1 MWPFKGDITASEFS
15 ISKPFLSIEFVFWFW
30 ENQKGK
36 LEIFGEACCS
46 TTFEAAALAQYWGET
61 AISSCCCFWNSQKW
75 KTIKGFFLQFVFK
88 TKSIPNSQIFLHL
101 VASLSEFNLFGFTN
115 RNTLD
120 MNTLQTYSINILIKS
135 SMISNLSKIKTSAI
149 WTNEKIIFYKWSRKY
164 KGCPTFA
171 TKKWSKRPAQSITV
185 IVISQ
190 IPYRVKRV
198 VCFCSKTI

>member
-1 MWPFKGDITASEFS
+1 MCTRLLKMPHLNQIANVSEWERGYNCPWSKSPKWFYELKTDFFS
-15 ISKPFLSIEFVFWFW
+15 YS
-30 ENQKGK
+30 
-36 LEIFGEACCS
+36 
-46 TTFEAAALAQYWGET
+46 
-61 AISSCCCFWNSQKW
+61 
-75 KTIKGFFLQFVFK
+75 
-88 TKSIPNSQIFLHL
+88 
-101 VASLSEFNLFGFTN
+101 
-115 RNTLD
+115 LD
-120 MNTLQTYSINILIKS
+120 MNTLPTYSINISINS
-135 SMISNLSKIKTSAI
+135 SMISSNLSKIKTSAI